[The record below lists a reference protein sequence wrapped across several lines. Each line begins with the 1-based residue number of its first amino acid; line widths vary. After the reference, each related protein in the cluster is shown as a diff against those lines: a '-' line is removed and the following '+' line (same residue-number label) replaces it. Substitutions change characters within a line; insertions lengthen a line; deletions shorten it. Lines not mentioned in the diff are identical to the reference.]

1 MNKASELRCIYPT
14 GWNAVVKSDDNC
26 VLQLMGNAGNTIVFN
41 YKKFSSTEEIDN
53 ARNLLLKSMSGTAP
67 ESVNIN
73 GIPFERISGRR
84 EYPLE
89 RGGSMNFNQSI
100 IFYLNKKALDG
111 FIIVSMTA
119 TETHESEAHDII
131 GSVRILPSNSQ

>member
-1 MNKASELRCIYPT
+1 
-14 GWNAVVKSDDNC
+14 
-26 VLQLMGNAGNTIVFN
+26 
-41 YKKFSSTEEIDN
+41 
-53 ARNLLLKSMSGTAP
+53 
-67 ESVNIN
+67 
-73 GIPFERISGRR
+73 
-84 EYPLE
+84 
-89 RGGSMNFNQSI
+89 MNFNQSI

>member
-1 MNKASELRCIYPT
+1 MDFGQK
-14 GWNAVVKSDDNC
+14 
-26 VLQLMGNAGNTIVFN
+26 
-41 YKKFSSTEEIDN
+41 
-53 ARNLLLKSMSGTAP
+53 
-67 ESVNIN
+67 
-73 GIPFERISGRR
+73 GISIG
-84 EYPLE
+84 

-119 TETHESEAHDII
+119 TETHESEARDII